1 MKVDLHLHSTASDG
15 DFTPTELIKKCK
27 VNGLSACAVTDHD
40 TIDGIKEAIET
51 GKEIGI
57 EVIPGVEIACESSE
71 MLAYFFDLDS
81 PELNEFLVEAKK
93 RRMERVIAVLKK
105 IQEQGYDITLEEL
118 ELKYGKDL
126 LRVHIAY
133 LMIDKGYF
141 KTEREIFDQL
151 FEKGLP
157 CYVPPNVPSFEE
169 VISVIKKAKGLA
181 VLAHPQFLN
190 EPEKIAELLPKL
202 KRLGMVG
209 IETDCPI
216 TKPEQKPFLEKV
228 KELAKELDLIET
240 SGSDYHNDHWKG
252 NQIGMHNCGLETLEK
267 LKAKHKEL
275 YG

>member
-15 DFTPTELIKKCK
+15 DLTPTELIKKCK
-27 VNGLSACAVTDHD
+27 ANGLSACAVTDHD
-40 TIDGIKEAIET
+40 TINGVREAIEY

-71 MLAYFFDLDS
+71 MLAYFLDLDS
-81 PELNEFLVEAKK
+81 PDLNEFLTEAKK
-93 RRMERVIAVLKK
+93 HRMERVLAVLKK
-105 IQEQGYDITLEEL
+105 VQEQGYDITFEEL
-118 ELKYGKDL
+118 ERKYGKDL

-133 LMIDKGYF
+133 LMIAKGYF

-157 CYVPPNVPSFEE
+157 CYVQPNVPSFEE
-169 VISVIKKAKGLA
+169 VIDVIKKAKGLP

-202 KRLGMVG
+202 KELGLVG
-209 IETDCPI
+209 VEIDCPL
-216 TKPEQKPFLEKV
+216 TKPEQKKFLD
-228 KELAKELDLIET
+228 LAKKISEELGLIQT
-240 SGSDYHNDHWKG
+240 GGSDYHNDHWKG
-252 NQIGMHNCGLETLEK
+252 NQIGAHTTTEETLEK

-275 YG
+275 YE